1 MCQLKL
7 TQATYRMKEIKKDQ
21 RMSSQQNI
29 VFGNQNAEEALL
41 TESRLNS
48 ENFKKKE
55 RETKVLDKN
64 QQRTRLLNNL
74 RDN

>member
-7 TQATYRMKEIKKDQ
+7 TQAAYRMKEIKKDQ